1 MLGQTWGPGRAKRE
15 RESLMAVKKTESD
28 IDCASTV
35 KLRLTKFRVPLDL
48 VYFEFDMLFALNV
61 LNDLEVVPLLD
72 YVSNLSLAFHVS
84 DLDVAL
90 EFSRTRGAED
100 VKGVEV
106 DLSDEVAGS
115 KLHFILME
123 YAEWLVPAV
132 GS

>member
-1 MLGQTWGPGRAKRE
+1 
-15 RESLMAVKKTESD
+15 
-28 IDCASTV
+28 
-35 KLRLTKFRVPLDL
+35 
-48 VYFEFDMLFALNV
+48 
-61 LNDLEVVPLLD
+61 
-72 YVSNLSLAFHVS
+72 
-84 DLDVAL
+84 L